1 MTIVVALTISVLLQF
16 IAAVIAISLIRRT
29 KYNISWVLIS
39 VAFLIMAFRRLIEV
53 VEVWQMDSK
62 VTETLFNSWL
72 AVAIS
77 VLMLLG
83 VIYIKRIFNLQK
95 RIDDM
100 KRENE
105 SRVLSAIIRTEE
117 SERQKFAKE
126 MHDGLGPLLAS
137 VKMAISAIGGNQA
150 DQRHRKVLEN
160 TNHLIDES
168 ITTLK
173 EISNKLSPHVLN
185 HFGLLRAI
193 QAFVERIELP
203 GSPRIKL
210 NSNLKEIRFDYN
222 IEVVVYR
229 IICELIT
236 NTMQHADAT
245 EVNIDLF
252 HDQNRLTLD
261 YFDNGRGFDPDEVLN
276 AGAGMGYSNMQ
287 SRIKSLDGTLNVIRN
302 PEEGICISIVI
313 NTSGNE

>member
-1 MTIVVALTISVLLQF
+1 MTIIVSLTISVLLQF
-16 IAAVIAISLIRRT
+16 VAAVIAISLIRRT

-39 VAFLIMAFRRLIEV
+39 VAFLAMAFRRLIEV
-53 VEVWQMDSK
+53 VEVWMQEARA
-62 VTETLFNSWL
+62 TEPPLNSWL

-117 SERQKFAKE
+117 NERQKFAKE

-137 VKMAISAIGGNQA
+137 VKMAISAIESDQA
-150 DQRHRKVLEN
+150 GPGRQKLLEN
-160 TNHLIDES
+160 TNQLIDES
-168 ITTLK
+168 LTTLK

-185 HFGLLRAI
+185 NFGLLRAV

-203 GSPRIKL
+203 GSPKIKL
-210 NSNLKEIRFDYN
+210 NSNLNEIRFDYN
-222 IEVVVYR
+222 IEVVMYR

-236 NTMQHADAT
+236 NTLQHADAT
-245 EVNIDLF
+245 EVNIDLY
-252 HDQNRLTLD
+252 HERKRLTLD

-276 AGAGMGYSNMQ
+276 SSSGMGFSNMQ
-287 SRIKSLDGTLNVIRN
+287 SRIKSLDGTLEMIRN
-302 PEEGICISIVI
+302 QDEGICISIAI